1 MMWPL
6 SEKLKGDIVLRR
18 YTFSFPLVIAAAS
31 IFSAAAH
38 ADVNVGITLSTTG
51 PAASLGIPE
60 RNAVAFLPKEIGG
73 QKMNYIVLDDGS
85 DSTNAVKNARK
96 LTAESQVDLLVGSST
111 SPNALAMIN
120 VAAESVTPMIAVA
133 ASAAIVLP
141 MDAKRNWIFKPP
153 QHDSLMARAVLAH
166 MVANKVQSIAFI
178 GFNDAYGESWW
189 NETQKAADAYKVK
202 IVASERFSRTD
213 NNVVGQ
219 VLKLMMSKPD
229 AVMIAGS
236 GTPAAMPQIAL
247 KRRGYQG
254 LVYQTHGVA
263 NNDFLRVGGKDVEG
277 AFLPAGP
284 LLVAQQL
291 PVGHASRQQGMEFTK
306 AYEAEYGAGTA
317 NTFSAHVW
325 DIGLWLQ
332 EAVPVALKS
341 GEKPGTPGF
350 RKALRDALES
360 LKEVRGA
367 HGVYNLSADD
377 HNGLDER
384 ARVIVKI
391 EDGQWKYVP

>member
-1 MMWPL
+1 MQ
-6 SEKLKGDIVLRR
+6 GR
-18 YTFSFPLVIAAAS
+18 YPFFISLFVAAS
-31 IFSAAAH
+31 TIFSAAAH
-38 ADVNVGITLSTTG
+38 AEVNIGVTLSTTG

-60 RNAVAFLPKEIGG
+60 RNAVALLPKEIGG
-73 QKMNYIVLDDGS
+73 QKINYLVLDDAS

-96 LTAESQVDLLVGSST
+96 LTAESRVDLLVGSST
-111 SPNALAMIN
+111 SPNALAMID
-120 VAAESVTPMIAVA
+120 VASESMTPMIAVA
-133 ASAAIVLP
+133 ASAAIVQP
-141 MDAKRNWIFKPP
+141 MDAKRNWVFKPP
-153 QHDSLMARAVLAH
+153 QHDSLMARAVLEH
-166 MVANKVQSIAFI
+166 MSKSNIKSLGFI

-189 NETQKAADAYKVK
+189 KEVQKAADIYKVK

-219 VLKLMMSKPD
+219 VLKLMAGNPE

-247 KRRGYQG
+247 KQRGYQG
-254 LVYQTHGVA
+254 RIYQTHGVA

-277 AFLPAGP
+277 AYLPAGP

-291 PVGHASRQQGMEFTK
+291 PSNHSSRQRGVEFIN
-306 AYEAEYGAGTA
+306 AYESAYGPGTA
-317 NTFSAHVW
+317 NTFAAHVW

-332 EAVPVALKS
+332 QSIPVALKS
-341 GEKPGTPGF
+341 GAKPGTPEF
-350 RKALRDALES
+350 RKALRDALEL

-367 HGVYNLSADD
+367 HGVYNLSSND

-391 EDGQWKYVP
+391 EGGQWKYVP